1 MFDVIIKNGSI
12 LDGTGEKPKI
22 SDIGIIGDKIEV
34 IGDIKS
40 DAKKII
46 DANNLFVSPGFVDI
60 HTHSDFFYFLD
71 SKADSKISQ
80 GVTFE
85 FVGNCGLSF
94 CGPVLSGTSSQFD
107 TRLGWFQTNWHPK
120 WTDFP
125 GYLEALEEIE
135 KPLNVATQ
143 IGHNTVRQKI
153 MGMQT
158 YAPDP
163 TDIKKMQFIIEEALE
178 VGAMGFST
186 GLSMPPGIYSH
197 NSEVIQLV
205 EIVASKNKLYS
216 SHIRD
221 SSTESCGLFVATQEL
236 IEAGRRTGA
245 RLQYSHIKA
254 GGPMR
259 GRSKELAHFIE
270 DARNEGIDIAADQYP
285 YDAASGPMSGN
296 VLPRWVSE
304 GGRDKSLDRINDTHI
319 RKDIIQGLDD
329 SINRIGG
336 PERIMIAQYP
346 YNYSYEGK
354 SIVELSNEEDL
365 SPAEVLLNV
374 YKNFD
379 ATLILKGMS
388 YEDVKYLSSISWVAV
403 GSDGSSLS
411 SLAPLNEGNPHP
423 RSFGTFPR
431 FFKEMVKNEK
441 LVSVQEAVRKMTSL
455 PASRLELKNRGLL
468 RKGYFADICVFSF
481 DKISDEATFK
491 NPHQYSKGVEHVLV
505 NGILVLENNKRNG
518 KTPGRL
524 IRTNLD

>member
-1 MFDVIIKNGSI
+1 MFDILIKNGTI
-12 LDGTGEKPKI
+12 VDGTGLEPRL
-22 SDIGIIGDKIEV
+22 SDIGIKGDRIEFIGKTQS
-34 IGDIKS
+34 K
-40 DAKKII
+40 ANKII
-46 DANNLFVSPGFVDI
+46 DAQNLIVAPGFIDI

-94 CGPVLSGTSSQFD
+94 CGPVLSGPSSQFD
-107 TRLGWFQTNWHPK
+107 TRLGWFKTDWHPN

-125 GYLEALEEIE
+125 GYLDALENIE

-158 YAPDP
+158 HVPDP
-163 TDIKKMQFIIEEALE
+163 SEIKKMQFIIEEALDA
-178 VGAMGFST
+178 GAMGFST

-205 EIVASKNKLYS
+205 EIAAKKDKLYS
-216 SHIRD
+216 SHVRD

-259 GRSKELAHFIE
+259 GRSKDLVELI
-270 DARNEGIDIAADQYP
+270 DKARDEGIDIAADQYP

-304 GGRDKSLDRINDTHI
+304 GGRDKSLERINDESA
-319 RKDIIQGLDD
+319 KKEIIKGLNE
-329 SINRIGG
+329 SIDRIGG

-346 YNYSYEGK
+346 YDYSYEGSTLVDISNKEDK
-354 SIVELSNEEDL
+354 SPPEILMNIYE
-365 SPAEVLLNV
+365 
-374 YKNFD
+374 NFD
-379 ATLILKGMS
+379 ATLILRGMS
-388 YEDVKYLSSISWVAV
+388 PEDVKFLSSISWVAV

-411 SLAPLNEGNPHP
+411 CSPPLNEGNPHP
-423 RSFGTFPR
+423 RSFGTYPKY
-431 FFKEMVKNEK
+431 FKEYVRNERSIS
-441 LVSVQEAVRKMTSL
+441 LQEAVRKMTSL
-455 PASRLELKNRGLL
+455 PANRLDLRQRGLIS
-468 RKGYFADICVFSF
+468 KGYYADLCIFSL
-481 DKISDEATFK
+481 DKIEDKATFK
-491 NPHQYSKGVEHVLV
+491 KPHQYAEGIEHVIV
-505 NGILVLENNKRNG
+505 NGTFVIENNRRNG
-518 KTPGRL
+518 KTPGKL
-524 IRTNLD
+524 IRNKFD

>member
-1 MFDVIIKNGSI
+1 MLDVLIKNGRI
-12 LDGTGEKPKI
+12 LDGTGKEPVNC
-22 SDIGIIGDKIEV
+22 DIGLIGDKIED
-34 IGDIKS
+34 IGDINSEAKKMI
-40 DAKKII
+40 DAK
-46 DANNLFVSPGFVDI
+46 NLFVSPGFIDI

-94 CGPVLSGTSSQFD
+94 CGPVLSGPSSQFD
-107 TRLGWFQTNWHPK
+107 TRLGWFKTNWHPDWK
-120 WTDFP
+120 DFP
-125 GYLEALEEIE
+125 GYLNALENIE

-158 YAPDP
+158 HSPDP
-163 TDIKKMQFIIEEALE
+163 TDIRKMQFIIEEALE
-178 VGAMGFST
+178 SGAMGFST

-221 SSTESCGLFVATQEL
+221 SNTESCGLFVATQEL

-259 GRSKELAHFIE
+259 GRSKELANFIE

-296 VLPRWVSE
+296 VLPRWASE
-304 GGRDKSLDRINDTHI
+304 GGREKSLDRIKDIQT
-319 RKDIIQGLDD
+319 RKEIIQGLDE
-329 SINRIGG
+329 SIIRVGG

-346 YNYSYEGK
+346 YNFDYECK
-354 SIVELSNEEDL
+354 SIVEISEEENIT
-365 SPAEVLLNV
+365 PAEVLLNI

-379 ATLILKGMS
+379 ATLILRGMS

-403 GSDGSSLS
+403 GSDGSALS
-411 SLAPLNEGNPHP
+411 SKAPLNEGNPHP
-423 RSFGTFPR
+423 RSFGTFPK
-431 FFKEMVKNEK
+431 FFKDMVKKGNV
-441 LVSVQEAVRKMTSL
+441 VSVQEAVRKMTSL
-455 PASRLELKNRGLL
+455 PAIRLELKKRGLL
-468 RKGYFADICVFSF
+468 KKGNFADICIFSL
-481 DKISDEATFK
+481 DEISDEATFK
-491 NPHQYSKGVEHVLV
+491 KPHQYSRGIEHVIV
-505 NGILVLENNKRNG
+505 NGVFVVENSKRTEN
-518 KTPGRL
+518 TPGRL
-524 IRTNLD
+524 IRSTVD

>member
-1 MFDVIIKNGSI
+1 MFDVLIKNGSI
-12 LDGTGEKPKI
+12 LDGTGEEPKI

-153 MGMQT
+153 MGMDT
-158 YAPDP
+158 RSPNPDE
-163 TDIKKMQFIIEEALE
+163 IKKMQFIIEEALDA
-178 VGAMGFST
+178 GAMGFST
-186 GLSMPPGIYSH
+186 GLSMPPGSYSH

-221 SSTESCGLFVATQEL
+221 EYTESCGLFVAVQEL

-254 GGPMR
+254 GGPFR
-259 GRSKELAHFIE
+259 GRSKELVKYIE
-270 DARNEGIDIAADQYP
+270 DAREEGIDIAADQYP
-285 YDAASGPMSGN
+285 YDAASGMMSGN

-304 GGRDKSLDRINDTHI
+304 GGREKSLKRIKDANTRNEII
-319 RKDIIQGLDD
+319 RGLDE
-329 SINRIGG
+329 SINRIGDA
-336 PERIMIAQYP
+336 ERIIIAQYP
-346 YNYSYEGK
+346 MNTKYEGK
-354 SIVELSNEEDL
+354 TIAEISKENEIT
-365 SPAEVLLNV
+365 PAEVLLNV

-379 ATLILKGMS
+379 TQLILRGMS
-388 YEDVKYLSSISWVAV
+388 DSDVKYLASIPWVAV
-403 GSDGSSLS
+403 GSDGNSLS
-411 SLAPLNEGNPHP
+411 SVPPLNEGNPHP
-423 RSFGTFPR
+423 RSFGSFPR
-431 FFKEMVKNEK
+431 FFNEMVKKEGT
-441 LVSVQEAVRKMTSL
+441 VTVEDAVRKMTGL
-455 PASRLELKNRGLL
+455 PASRLELKKRGLL
-468 RKGYFADICVFSF
+468 KKDYFADISIFSLDQIK
-481 DKISDEATFK
+481 DKATFK
-491 NPHQYSKGVEHVLV
+491 KPHLYSTGIEHVIV
-505 NGILVLENNKRNG
+505 NGVFVVENGKRTA

-524 IRTNLD
+524 IRSMFD